1 MKKTRGILA
10 LLIAVIVLTSILDPR
25 FLSAYNIGNI
35 ARWTGLFGIL
45 SIGEAMV
52 IITGGIDLSVG
63 SIVGLVGSLLAMM
76 LASGVSVSVG
86 LLVVLAL
93 SVLIGVAHGLLVT
106 KMRLQPFIVTLC
118 GLLIYRGVARYLTK
132 DATQGFGVGH
142 TELKYLVKGT
152 PISFP
157 GPAGEVIAIPMPF
170 LLLLAIAII
179 AGVFLHRSVYGR
191 HLQALGRNEQAAR
204 FSGINTG
211 RLILLAYVV
220 SALLAGFAGVLFA
233 LDVNAVQPAGHGN
246 FYELY
251 AIAAAV
257 LGGCSLRGGEGT
269 ILGVVIGAAIL
280 RVLYNAI
287 NVLGI
292 ATQLEFAVI
301 GAVIL
306 VGVVADE
313 MVKRYAAARRT
324 RRAVSQEDKT

>member
-1 MKKTRGILA
+1 MKKVRGILT
-10 LLIAVIVLTSILDPR
+10 LLVAVVVLTSILDPR

-63 SIVGLVGSLLAMM
+63 SVVGLVGSLLAMM
-76 LASGVSVSVG
+76 LSAGVPVSAALG
-86 LLVVLAL
+86 LILAL
-93 SVLIGVAHGLLVT
+93 SACIGVAHGLLVT

-132 DATQGFGVGH
+132 DATQGFGTGF

-152 PISFP
+152 PLSVP
-157 GPAGEVIAIPMPF
+157 GPGGEGIAVPMPF
-170 LLLLAIAII
+170 LLFVGIAVI

-191 HLQALGRNEQAAR
+191 HLLALGRNEQAAR
-204 FSGINTG
+204 FSGINTD

-306 VGVVADE
+306 VGVIADE
-313 MVKRYAAARRT
+313 LVKFYAAARRAK
-324 RRAVSQEDKT
+324 RAWSLEEKT